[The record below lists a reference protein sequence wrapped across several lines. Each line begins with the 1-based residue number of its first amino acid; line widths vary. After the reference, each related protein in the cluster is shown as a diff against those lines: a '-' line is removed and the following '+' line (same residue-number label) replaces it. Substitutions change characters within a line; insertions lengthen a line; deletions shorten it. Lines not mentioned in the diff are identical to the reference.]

1 MRRIYLSIL
10 MSSLIVLTLT
20 ACSAAQDFET
30 SRTTVF
36 HNSQLSVAPD
46 REPSVAPDR
55 EPSVAPVTESAGIES
70 DNHKTDQTPS
80 PIVEEE
86 DVRYVSMYADKIKS
100 YNNINDLDARSEL
113 VFTGECISAD
123 PVFQNTTLY
132 TLSKIKVDE
141 VFKGNIS
148 SGDMISFVEVGGRV
162 TNAEYSKGCELGE
175 KFAEGTTEFSEDQ
188 KLVVGIDGF
197 FPFQEGEKALL
208 FACDVS
214 GFLEE
219 YDEPLYDIIG
229 GWDGKLF
236 AQEDGSFE
244 RPLAA
249 ETDQHVFGDNSL
261 IITMD
266 ELKLHYQ

>member
-10 MSSLIVLTLT
+10 MSLLIVLILT

-30 SRTTVF
+30 SRTKVVPDR
-36 HNSQLSVAPD
+36 QLSVAPD
-46 REPSVAPDR
+46 REPSVA
-55 EPSVAPVTESAGIES
+55 AVTESAGIES
-70 DNHKTDQTPS
+70 DNHKADQTPS

-86 DVRYVSMYADKIKS
+86 DVRYISMYADKIKS

-197 FPFQEGEKALL
+197 FPFQEGEKVIL
-208 FACDVS
+208 FASDVS

-219 YDEPLYDIIG
+219 YDEPLYDINIINNRSCYKG
-229 GWDGKLF
+229 LYK
-236 AQEDGSFE
+236 
-244 RPLAA
+244 
-249 ETDQHVFGDNSL
+249 TVIIVMNSPFFNLLLL
-261 IITMD
+261 IIMAMD
-266 ELKLHYQ
+266 H